1 MEILGSG
8 FGDLGLGHWG
18 WILIRDLGIWGLGF
32 GVGIL
37 GLDFG
42 SRFGNFGVRICGF
55 GVRTLGHPNVTRV
68 FPPPLHPLSFK
79 ACIPRSFRLQ
89 IQQDSAVTRLRMK
102 NVFRKFVRRFQRH
115 TVGAGTLTEE
125 DVMFKYLAT
134 LELLAPRFGT
144 ERFAALSLDVSNEG
158 EKAQPYIN
166 GGHAM
171 AEHGDAAVPGDCSVS
186 HEVLVSGTGGIQ
198 WRPVPSEVSLWG
210 VGMGLGW
217 EGPQRW

>member
-1 MEILGSG
+1 MGSE
-8 FGDLGLGHWG
+8 HWDVPTA
-18 WILIRDLGIWGLGF
+18 LLL
-32 GVGIL
+32 
-37 GLDFG
+37 
-42 SRFGNFGVRICGF
+42 
-55 GVRTLGHPNVTRV
+55 
-68 FPPPLHPLSFK
+68 FPPSSSHSFK

-89 IQQDSAVTRLRMK
+89 IQQSSAVTRLRMK

-134 LELLAPRFGT
+134 LELLAPRFGS
-144 ERFAALSLDVSNEG
+144 ERFAVLSLDVSNEG
-158 EKAQPYIN
+158 EKAQPCGN

-171 AEHGDAAVPGDCSVS
+171 AERGDAAAPGESSVS

-198 WRPVPSEVSLWG
+198 WRPVPSRVSSWG

-217 EGPQRW
+217 EGPYRW

>member
-1 MEILGSG
+1 MGLDFDSG
-8 FGDLGLGHWG
+8 FGNLGV
-18 WILIRDLGIWGLGF
+18 GIWGWDI
-32 GVGIL
+32 GVGFWFEIWEFWGQDL
-37 GLDFG
+37 WIWGQNIG
-42 SRFGNFGVRICGF
+42 TSQRHSGF
-55 GVRTLGHPNVTRV
+55 S
-68 FPPPLHPLSFK
+68 PPLHPLSFK

-210 VGMGLGW
+210 VGMGLAW